1 MTTVDLKALNDEIAD
16 WSAKAISN
24 YDTPAVYLF
33 GSLIHKDG
41 AQFIESSDIDL
52 VVVVP
57 TISDAIE
64 RHRWL
69 ESFFEMKEE
78 LELALFRLLKRSG
91 NEPSVSIV
99 AVTELEMASD
109 VHKDGHREFFSAN
122 TFRDLSTGKDAVGV
136 PGVATRTVDRFVAS
150 GLAFAQKMRNEFFA
164 VSANRTLRLADYDGG
179 DPLPKRIMRAA
190 AMAAKATGKAT
201 GPGAEHDVQ
210 EGLDLLTNVLYDRRN
225 DSPGYFNLQDLLSVR
240 RRARGAHKAVEPT
253 QQLLLGEIIFDLVS
267 AVVELPSKGGEILA
281 SRSGDEDRSDGDNDR
296 GKLGS
301 DDASVG
307 GAGSG
312 PAAEAKGTAQAED
325 GVKALMTESLE
336 KSRAVAT
343 YTSSTALFAERFAAA
358 FPGVRSTSWHTK
370 SDDIAERLRVLL
382 AEPLSFAGGGAP
394 IWWWRGGNLQIE
406 RFRKLSDGLFL
417 MNVEELKIVKLAAVA
432 GSTYQRHFVYVETA
446 AMEPTGLY
454 PTRMKD
460 IDAGLRQDGYGYE
473 EYGLYRGETPV
484 SRAQYDDGA
493 MMVDGRLVDIYPET
507 ELRIRYTTPYNF
519 VIAANGSPINNTKF
533 DQSLEK
539 ILNLALDQ
547 GGEARLEELKQLVEA
562 LPLRDMPHG

>member
-1 MTTVDLKALNDEIAD
+1 MKTVDLKALHDEIAD

-24 YDTPAVYLF
+24 YGTPAVYLF

-41 AQFIESSDIDL
+41 AQFIDSSDIDL
-52 VVVVP
+52 VVVIP
-57 TISDAIE
+57 TIADAIE

-99 AVTELEMASD
+99 AVTELEIASD

-122 TFRDLSTGKDAVGV
+122 TFRDLSTGKDEVGM
-136 PGVATRTVDRFVAS
+136 PGVGTHTVDRFVAS
-150 GLAFAQKMRNEFFA
+150 GLAFAQKIRNEFFA
-164 VSANRTLRLADYDGG
+164 VSANRTLRLADYDGD
-179 DPLPKRIMRAA
+179 DPLPKPIMRAA

-210 EGLDLLTNVLYDRRN
+210 EGLDLLTNVLYDRRDDN
-225 DSPGYFNLQDLLSVR
+225 PGYLNLQDLVSVR
-240 RRARGAHKAVEPT
+240 RRARGARKAIEPT
-253 QQLLLGEIIFDLVS
+253 HQLLLGEMIFDLVS
-267 AVVELPSKGGEILA
+267 AVAELPSKGDDGGA
-281 SRSGDEDRSDGDNDR
+281 SRPGDGDRSEGETDRSRCGND
-296 GKLGS
+296 K
-301 DDASVG
+301 ASEG
-307 GAGSG
+307 GADSG
-312 PAAEAKGTAQAED
+312 PTAEANGTAQAGD
-325 GVKALMTESLE
+325 GVTALKKKPTE

-358 FPGVRSTSWHTK
+358 FPGVRGTSWHTEP
-370 SDDIAERLRVLL
+370 DDIAERLRVLL
-382 AEPLSFAGGGAP
+382 AEPLSFSGGGTP

-406 RFRKLSDGLFL
+406 SFRKLSDGLFL

-446 AMEPTGLY
+446 AMDPTGLY
-454 PTRMKD
+454 EARMKD
-460 IDAGLRQDGYGYE
+460 RDAQLRQDGYDYE

-484 SRAQYDDGA
+484 SREHYDDGA
-493 MMVDGRLVDIYPET
+493 MMIDGRIVDIYSET

-519 VIAANGSPINNTKF
+519 VIAANGSPINNKKF
-533 DQSLEK
+533 DKPLERT
-539 ILNLALDQ
+539 LNLALNHGDDNW
-547 GGEARLEELKQLVEA
+547 LDKLKQSVEA
-562 LPLRDMPHG
+562 LPLRDMPHS